1 MNLRWGIEMQEIDWD
16 GKPGRRIEAGDVK
29 YLFDEIE
36 KSIKDPNVQSV
47 VIRKLI
53 PSKRRKRLPKE
64 D

>member
-1 MNLRWGIEMQEIDWD
+1 MQEIDWD